1 MNTWTPVFGSIV
13 DSSIWAESDLV
24 VKVFVTM
31 LAKRG
36 ADNVVYA
43 SAYQI
48 GHWARK
54 TEKEALEALQVLAS
68 PDKKRLEPQKFEGR
82 RIQKVEGGW
91 LILNGQHYQEV
102 MRSMNRKN
110 YKATKEREYRRRRKD
125 KADLNDAKSA
135 GAQQA
140 INEGFEGSEG

>member
-13 DSSIWAESDLV
+13 DSSIWDESDLV

-36 ADNVVYA
+36 ADNVVYG

-48 GHWARK
+48 GTWARK
-54 TEKEALEALQVLAS
+54 TEKEALEALKVLSS
-68 PDKKRLEPQKFEGR
+68 PDTKRLEPQKFEGR
-82 RIQKVEGGW
+82 RIEKVEGGW

-102 MRSMNRKN
+102 MQSMKRKN
-110 YKATKEREYRRRRKD
+110 YKAVKEREYRKRKKD
-125 KADLNDAKSA
+125 KAELHQAVCE

-140 INEGFEGSEG
+140 IKEGFEQQL